1 MEGSKMEHI
10 ERTSYRPFAVGGN
23 ASVLKTV
30 KTVNAETN
38 DIESRDLQREVA
50 LLENICLQD
59 AIDSVVAKPSKPNLL
74 GVEYFFNS
82 RPVFVGQSDESICY

>member
-1 MEGSKMEHI
+1 MEHI
-10 ERTSYRPFAVGGN
+10 ERTSYRPFAVGNN

-38 DIESRDLQREVA
+38 DIESRDLQREIA

-74 GVEYFFNS
+74 DIEYFFNGQ
-82 RPVFVGQSDESICY
+82 PVLLGQSV

>member
-1 MEGSKMEHI
+1 MEHI
-10 ERTSYRPFAVGGN
+10 ERTSYRPFAVGNN

-38 DIESRDLQREVA
+38 DIESRELQREVA

-59 AIDSVVAKPSKPNLL
+59 AIDSVVRKASKPNLV
-74 GVEYFFNS
+74 GIEYYFNS
-82 RPVFVGQSDESICY
+82 RPVFLGQSDESICY